1 MQCTVVIAPDVSDC
15 LQTMAHKSLMQE
27 RYSCSDHLQHGSQ
40 MQRLWH
46 NTRILLSNPEAVPF
60 FAMSLLMGFGV
71 GVLSTYLFLYLDEL
85 GELMYIYLQHGACFV
100 PLFVQSSSTAE
111 LHCFVVQIAT
121 TKQHVDS
128 LRFVT
133 V

>member
-1 MQCTVVIAPDVSDC
+1 
-15 LQTMAHKSLMQE
+15 
-27 RYSCSDHLQHGSQ
+27 

-85 GELMYIYLQHGACFV
+85 GGLIRTYIA
-100 PLFVQSSSTAE
+100 ST
-111 LHCFVVQIAT
+111 
-121 TKQHVDS
+121 
-128 LRFVT
+128 
-133 V
+133 